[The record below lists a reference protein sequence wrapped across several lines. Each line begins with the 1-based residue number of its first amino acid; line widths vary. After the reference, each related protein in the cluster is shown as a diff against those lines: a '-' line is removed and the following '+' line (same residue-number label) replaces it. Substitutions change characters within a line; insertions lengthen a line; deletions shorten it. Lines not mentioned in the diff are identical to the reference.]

1 MCVSKLEYGIES
13 KNNSQSANSH
23 LSDEC
28 MLFNSIHTLAK
39 LSLKETVPPQPRTSP
54 HVTPQ
59 EVHEARNSFAQLT
72 REQAGIPFNQYLYI
86 CFFSKL
92 KRLLSKCITVQHC
105 EMYELKFVLVHTRV
119 ARLAF
124 LRPNSRNLAFF
135 EVVWH
140 EK

>member
-1 MCVSKLEYGIES
+1 MNVCY
-13 KNNSQSANSH
+13 
-23 LSDEC
+23 
-28 MLFNSIHTLAK
+28 SIHTLAK